1 MTRGNYIKMTWL
13 KQNWLFL
20 TILLIIL
27 FLAFGLPF
35 LRDYPTKEEYDEWKR
50 NATDEEIYEH
60 IQQFNEEG
68 ELYAP

>member
-1 MTRGNYIKMTWL
+1 MTWL

-20 TILLIIL
+20 LILLVIL

-35 LRDYPTKEEYDEWKR
+35 LRDYPTKEEYENWKR
-50 NATDEEIYEH
+50 DATDEEIYEH

-68 ELYAP
+68 EFYAP